1 MSWGDEKILIP
12 PDSDEYQIIGDSME
26 DRHGLIATSEFV
38 NEFRYINNFFKVVE
52 VKTMQYFANKNLYH
66 NMNIESHMVKR

>member
-1 MSWGDEKILIP
+1 
-12 PDSDEYQIIGDSME
+12 ME